1 MKPMHALPKNRQPG
15 RPSLRLSLHLCF
27 ALLAWLLPGW
37 AAAETL
43 SPGMA
48 APAFALPDADGKP
61 RQLADWRG
69 QWLVLYFYPRDNTP
83 GCTAEAANFRDAQ
96 AQFAALKARVVGIS
110 LDDAAS
116 HRTFAAEHR
125 LPFLLLSDADGAV
138 AARYGALLNLGVMK
152 FAKRH
157 SFLIDP
163 DGRIAKVYRQVEPA
177 THVAEIL
184 ADLKALQR

>member
-1 MKPMHALPKNRQPG
+1 MKTCNAT
-15 RPSLRLSLHLCF
+15 PSDMPRKPLRFLSLVCTLV
-27 ALLAWLLPGW
+27 AALLPGW
-37 AAAETL
+37 ANADPLQA
-43 SPGMA
+43 G
-48 APAFALPDADGKP
+48 APAPEFALPDAAGKT

-83 GCTAEAANFRDAQ
+83 GCTTEAANFRDAQ
-96 AQFAALKARVVGIS
+96 AQFAALQASVVGVS

-116 HRTFAAEHR
+116 HRDFATGQR
-125 LPFLLLSDADGAV
+125 LPFPLLSDAGGAV

-163 DGRIAKVYRQVEPA
+163 DGRIAKVYREVDPA

-184 ADLKALQR
+184 ADLKQLRR

>member
-1 MKPMHALPKNRQPG
+1 MKTCNAAPG
-15 RPSLRLSLHLCF
+15 GIAHKPLRLLRLAC
-27 ALLAWLLPGW
+27 ALLAALLPGW
-37 AAAETL
+37 AGAETL
-43 SPGMA
+43 AQGTP
-48 APAFALPDADGKP
+48 APAFALPDANSKTW
-61 RQLADWRG
+61 QLADWRG

-83 GCTAEAANFRDAQ
+83 GCTTEAANFRDAQ
-96 AQFAALKARVVGIS
+96 AQFAALKASVVGVS

-116 HRTFAAEHR
+116 HRSFAGAHK
-125 LPFLLLSDADGAV
+125 LPFTLLSDADGAV

-184 ADLKALQR
+184 ADLKQLQR

>member
-1 MKPMHALPKNRQPG
+1 MKTCNATPG
-15 RPSLRLSLHLCF
+15 SMPHRPLRLLRLAC
-27 ALLAWLLPGW
+27 ALLAALLPGW
-37 AAAETL
+37 ASAEPL
-43 SPGMA
+43 QAG
-48 APAFALPDADGKP
+48 APAPEFALPDADGKTH
-61 RQLADWRG
+61 RLADWRG

-83 GCTAEAANFRDAQ
+83 GCTAEAASFRDAQ
-96 AQFAALKARVVGIS
+96 AQFAALQASVVGVS

-116 HRTFAAEHR
+116 HREFAAGHR
-125 LPFLLLSDADGAV
+125 LPFTLLSDADGAV

-163 DGRIAKVYRQVEPA
+163 DGRIAKLYRQVEPA

-184 ADLKALQR
+184 ADLKQLRR